1 MQFAIIVSI
10 LFIMLHISVLIRLY
24 ESINIRENI
33 LSNPNLYQR
42 LYQFIRTHINRVITI
57 LLCLALMS
65 SVTVEWITQKIK
77 TLPSIVQILYLTSI
91 ALIFIT
97 ALFVLIRGT
106 RIGNLYQRIVMVFL
120 CLCNLSMICLSFVME
135 SLKAASKGTLSF
147 ALIIVAIAM
156 FTIPLIVLMK
166 TTIEQFQSR
175 IFIVSMSIFTFVVI
189 EIFILFHFG
198 LYNLSSLD
206 KIDPEA
212 DSIKNFFVLIFSAS
226 GRYLSQVPTETTKG
240 FVPLAE
246 YMINLIYNTLILG
259 FFASYFSSILFR
271 RNERNFE

>member
-1 MQFAIIVSI
+1 MQFAIIVSF

-24 ESINIRENI
+24 ETVNVRVNI
-33 LSNPNLYQR
+33 LPNPNLYQR
-42 LYQFIRTHINRVITI
+42 LYEFIRTHINRVIII
-57 LLCLALMS
+57 LLCLTLMS
-65 SVTVEWITQKIK
+65 SVTEEWITQKIK
-77 TLPSIVQILYLTSI
+77 TLPTIVQFLYLSSI

-106 RIGNLYQRIVMVFL
+106 RIGNVLQRAVMVFL

-135 SLKAASKGTLSF
+135 SLKAASNGTLSF
-147 ALIIVAIAM
+147 SSIIVAILM

-166 TTIEQFQSR
+166 TTIEQFKSR
-175 IFIVSMSIFTFVVI
+175 IFIVFMSIFTFVVI

-206 KIDPEA
+206 KINPVA
-212 DSIKNFFVLIFSAS
+212 DSILNFFVLIFSAS

-246 YMINLIYNTLILG
+246 YMINLIYNTLLLG

-271 RNERNFE
+271 RNESRLE